1 MAFNQVNALEFAEIK
16 AQIKEY
22 LRSQSQFSD
31 YDFEGSSLTVLID
44 TLAYNTY
51 YSSVNANLAV
61 NEGFLETAVLRENV
75 VKLARM
81 IGYTPKSARSARTTC
96 NIAVQT
102 PFPYPKSVTIAAGL
116 VANFT
121 GLDNNNFVFSVPTD
135 IAQSVDSLTGI
146 ATFSNTV
153 LYEGLFLTDT
163 FVKDT
168 SQRQRFILTNERV
181 DTTSMIVEVTSGTIT
196 EKYLQATDITKI
208 DSTSKVFFL
217 EESEY
222 QIPEI
227 LFGDGVVGKA
237 LNNGDVVT
245 VKYTTSGGTG
255 ANGLKVFENIG
266 TYRDNA
272 GNAITS
278 GITITAVSFPDGG
291 SDPETTES
299 IKFGAPKFYS
309 AFGRAVSTQ
318 DYEAIIPQIYPNV
331 ASIACYGGEEAEP
344 PEYGK
349 VFLAIKPRN
358 ADKLS
363 LSEKNSVLKKLREYS
378 IAAIQPTIIDP
389 SILYIDLVSFV
400 YYNPNNT
407 RRTPDEIKNLVITTL
422 TALNSSGEFNKF
434 GGKFKYSKAQN
445 IIDDSERSITS
456 NITRVTMRKNIS
468 VTLNARVNYKICYG
482 NRINMQTST
491 NPAVSSSGFKIVGD
505 DVNTYYLND
514 DGNQTLRL
522 YYVKGTGEFEYI
534 DGLWGSVDY
543 DMGEIVIN
551 DLIIQ
556 STSVT
561 NNTLQIKATPK
572 SNDLV
577 SLRETYITMGIDNS
591 VITVVEDTISSG
603 SNLSGTGVIPE
614 SSYCL
619 LYTSPSPRDKRQS
632 RMPSSA

>member
-1 MAFNQVNALEFAEIK
+1 MAFNQVNALEFNEIK

-22 LRSQSQFSD
+22 LKSQSQFSD

-44 TLAYNTY
+44 ALAYNTY
-51 YSSVNANLAV
+51 YTSVNANLAV

-81 IGYTPKSARSARTTC
+81 IGYTPSSARSARTTV

-102 PFPYPKSVTIAAGL
+102 AFPYPKTVTISAGL
-116 VANFT
+116 VLNFT
-121 GLDNNNFVFSVPTD
+121 GLDNNNFVFSIPTD
-135 IAQSVDSLTGI
+135 VTQSVDSLTGI

-153 LYEGLFLTDT
+153 LYEGLYLSDT

-168 SQRQRFILTNERV
+168 TQRQRFILTNERV

-208 DSTSKVFFL
+208 NSTSKVFFL

-237 LNNGDVVT
+237 LENGDVVT
-245 VKYTTSGGTG
+245 VTYTTSAGTG

-272 GNAITS
+272 GNGITS

-291 SDPETTES
+291 SEPESTEA
-299 IKFGAPKFYS
+299 IKFSAPKFYS
-309 AFGRAVSTQ
+309 AFGRAVSTR

-331 ASIACYGGEEAEP
+331 SSIACYGGEEAEP

-349 VFLAIKPRN
+349 VFLAIKPKN

-363 LSEKNSVLKKLREYS
+363 LSEKNSVLKSLREYS

-389 SILYIDLVSFV
+389 SILYIDLISFV

-407 RRTPDEIKNLVITTL
+407 RRTPAEVKNLVITTL

-434 GGKFKYSKAQN
+434 GGKFKYSKVQN
-445 IIDDSERSITS
+445 IIDDAERSITS
-456 NITRVTMRKNIS
+456 NITRVAMRKN
-468 VTLNARVNYKICYG
+468 VTVDLNTRVNYKICYG

-491 NPAVSSSGFKIVGD
+491 SPSVSTSGFKIVGD
-505 DVNTYYLND
+505 DINTYYLND
-514 DGNQTLRL
+514 DGTGTLRL

-543 DMGEIVIN
+543 DMGEITIN

-556 STSVT
+556 STNVA
-561 NNTLQIKATPK
+561 NNTLQISATPK

-577 SLRETYITMGIDNS
+577 SLRETYITMG
-591 VITVVEDTISSG
+591 
-603 SNLSGTGVIPE
+603 
-614 SSYCL
+614 CL
-619 LYTSPSPRDKRQS
+619 LYTSPSPRDS
-632 RMPSSA
+632 

>member
-1 MAFNQVNALEFAEIK
+1 MAFNQVNALEFNEIK

-31 YDFEGSSLTVLID
+31 YDFEGSSLGVLID

-51 YSSVNANLAV
+51 YTTVNANLAV

-81 IGYTPKSARSARTTC
+81 IGYTPNSARSARTTV

-102 PFPYPKSVTIAAGL
+102 AFPYPASVTIAAGL
-116 VANFT
+116 VLNFT
-121 GLDNNNFVFSVPTD
+121 GLDNNNFVFSLPTD
-135 IAQSVDSLTGI
+135 TAQSVDSLTGI
-146 ATFSNTV
+146 ATFNNIV

-168 SQRQRFILTNERV
+168 TQRQRFILTNDRV
-181 DTTSMIVEVTSGTIT
+181 DTTSIIVEVTSGTIT

-227 LFGDGVVGKA
+227 LFGDGILGKE
-237 LNNGDVVT
+237 LVNGDVVS
-245 VKYTTSGGTG
+245 VKYTTSAGAG

-266 TYRDNA
+266 TFRDN
-272 GNAITS
+272 NLNSITS
-278 GITITAVSFPDGG
+278 GITITTVINPDGG
-291 SDPETTES
+291 AEPESTEA
-299 IKFGAPKFYS
+299 IKFSAPKFYS

-349 VFLAIKPRN
+349 VFLAIKPKN

-378 IAAIQPTIIDP
+378 VAAVQPTIIDP
-389 SILYIDLVSFV
+389 SILYVDLTSFV
-400 YYNPNNT
+400 YFNPNNT
-407 RRTPDEIKNLVITTL
+407 RRTPAEIKNLVITTL

-434 GGKFKYSKAQN
+434 GGKFKYSKIQN
-445 IIDDSERSITS
+445 IVDDAERSITS
-456 NITRVTMRKNIS
+456 NITRLRMRKNI
-468 VTLNARVNYKICYG
+468 VVDLNARVNYKICYG
-482 NRINMQTST
+482 NRINQQTST
-491 NPAVSSSGFKIVGD
+491 NPSIITSGFKIVGD

-514 DGNQTLRL
+514 DGSGTLRL
-522 YYVKGTGEFEYI
+522 YYVKGTGEFEYV

-556 STSVT
+556 STNVT
-561 NNTLQIKATPK
+561 NNTLQISATPK

-577 SLRETYITMGIDNS
+577 SLRETYITIGIDNS

-614 SSYCL
+614 SSY
-619 LYTSPSPRDKRQS
+619 
-632 RMPSSA
+632 

>member
-1 MAFNQVNALEFAEIK
+1 MAFNQVNALEFNEIK

-22 LRSQSQFSD
+22 LKSQSQFSD

-44 TLAYNTY
+44 ALAYNTY
-51 YSSVNANLAV
+51 YTSVNANLAV

-81 IGYTPKSARSARTTC
+81 IGYTPNSARSART
-96 NIAVQT
+96 IVDISVQT
-102 PFPYPKSVTIAAGL
+102 AFPYPASVTISGGL
-116 VANFT
+116 VLNFT
-121 GLDNNNFVFSVPTD
+121 GLDNNNFVFSTPTD
-135 IAQSVDSLTGI
+135 ISQSVDSLTGI
-146 ATFSNTV
+146 ATFSNTL

-168 SQRQRFILTNERV
+168 TQRQRFILTNDRV
-181 DTTSMIVEVTSGTIT
+181 DTSSMIVEVTSGTIT
-196 EKYLQATDITKI
+196 EKYLQATDVTKI
-208 DSTSKVFFL
+208 NATSKVFFL

-227 LFGDGVVGKA
+227 LFGDGVVGKE

-245 VKYTTSGGTG
+245 VKYTTSAGVG

-266 TYRDNA
+266 TFRDNA
-272 GNAITS
+272 SNAITS
-278 GITITAVSFPDGG
+278 GITVTAVQFPDGG
-291 SDPETTES
+291 SEPETTEA
-299 IKFGAPKFYS
+299 IKFSAPKFYS
-309 AFGRAVSTQ
+309 AFGRAVSTR

-378 IAAIQPTIIDP
+378 VAAIQPTIIDP
-389 SILYIDLVSFV
+389 SILYVDLVSFV

-407 RRTPDEIKNLVITTL
+407 RRTPAEVKNLIITTL
-422 TALNSSGEFNKF
+422 NVLNSSGEFNKF
-434 GGKFKYSKAQN
+434 GGKFKFSKVQN
-445 IIDDSERSITS
+445 IIDDAERSITS
-456 NITRVTMRKNIS
+456 NITRVKMRKN
-468 VTLNARVNYKICYG
+468 VTVDLNTRVNYKICYG
-482 NRINMQTST
+482 NRINMQTTT

-514 DGNQTLRL
+514 DGNKTLRL
-522 YYVKGTGEFEYI
+522 YYIKGTGEFEYI

-543 DMGEIVIN
+543 DMGEIIIN

-561 NNTLQIKATPK
+561 NNTLQISVTPK

-614 SSYCL
+614 SSY
-619 LYTSPSPRDKRQS
+619 
-632 RMPSSA
+632 

>member
-1 MAFNQVNALEFAEIK
+1 MAFNQVNALEFNEIK

-22 LRSQSQFSD
+22 MKSQSQFSD

-44 TLAYNTY
+44 ALAYNTY
-51 YSSVNANLAV
+51 YTAVNANLAV

-81 IGYTPKSARSARTTC
+81 IGYTPKSARSARTTVD
-96 NIAVQT
+96 ISVQT
-102 PFPYPKSVTIAAGL
+102 AFPYPKSVTMAAGL
-116 VANFT
+116 VLNFT
-121 GLDNNNFVFSVPTD
+121 GLDNNNFVFSIPTD
-135 IAQSVDSLTGI
+135 TSQSVDSLTGI
-146 ATFSNTV
+146 ASFNNTV
-153 LYEGLFLTDT
+153 LYEGLYLTDT

-168 SQRQRFILTNERV
+168 TQRQRFILTNDRV
-181 DTTSMIVEVTSGTIT
+181 DTSSMIVEVTSGTIT

-237 LNNGDVVT
+237 LDNGDVVT
-245 VKYTTSGGTG
+245 VKYTTSAGTG

-266 TYRDNA
+266 TYRDNL
-272 GNAITS
+272 GNGITS

-291 SDPETTES
+291 AEPESTEA
-299 IKFGAPKFYS
+299 IKFSAPKFYS
-309 AFGRAVSTQ
+309 AFGRAVSTR

-344 PEYGK
+344 PEFGK
-349 VFLAIKPRN
+349 VFLAIKPKN

-378 IAAIQPTIIDP
+378 VAAIQPTIIDP
-389 SILYIDLVSFV
+389 SILYVDLISFV
-400 YYNPNNT
+400 YYNPNLT
-407 RRTPDEIKNLVITTL
+407 RRTPAEVKNLVIITL
-422 TALNSSGEFNKF
+422 TTLNSSAEFNKF
-434 GGKFKYSKAQN
+434 GGKFKYSKVQN
-445 IIDDSERSITS
+445 IIDDAERSITS
-456 NITRVTMRKNIS
+456 NITRIAMRKN
-468 VTLNARVNYKICYG
+468 VTVDLNTRVNYKICYG
-482 NRINMQTST
+482 NRINQQTST
-491 NPAVSSSGFKIVGD
+491 APSVSSSGFKIVGD

-514 DGNQTLRL
+514 DGAGTLRL

-534 DGLWGSVDY
+534 DGLWGNVDY
-543 DMGEIVIN
+543 DMGEITIN

-556 STSVT
+556 STSVV
-561 NNTLQIKATPK
+561 NNTLQISATPK

-614 SSYCL
+614 SSY
-619 LYTSPSPRDKRQS
+619 
-632 RMPSSA
+632 

>member
-51 YSSVNANLAV
+51 YTSVNANLAV

-81 IGYTPKSARSARTTC
+81 IGYTPKSARSARTTVD
-96 NIAVQT
+96 IAVQT
-102 PFPYPKSVTIAAGL
+102 PFPYPKSVTISAGL

-168 SQRQRFILTNERV
+168 SQRQRFILTNDRV

-208 DSTSKVFFL
+208 DSSSKVFFL

-245 VKYTTSGGTG
+245 VRYTTSGGVG

-291 SDPETTES
+291 AEPESTES

-318 DYEAIIPQIYPNV
+318 DYEAIVPQIYPNV

-344 PEYGK
+344 PEFGK
-349 VFLAIKPRN
+349 VFLAIKPKN

-378 IAAIQPTIIDP
+378 VAAIQPTIIDP
-389 SILYIDLVSFV
+389 SILYVDLTSFV
-400 YYNPNNT
+400 YYNPNIT
-407 RRTPDEIKNLVITTL
+407 RKSPAELKNLILTTL
-422 TALNSSGEFNKF
+422 TVLNSSGEFNKF
-434 GGKFKYSKAQN
+434 GGKFKYSKIQN
-445 IIDDSERSITS
+445 IIDDAERSITS
-456 NITRVTMRKNIS
+456 NITRISMRKNIT
-468 VTLNARVNYKICYG
+468 VDLNTRVNYKICYG
-482 NRINMQTST
+482 NRINQQTTT
-491 NPAVSSSGFKIVGD
+491 NPAVISSGFKIVGD
-505 DVNTYYLND
+505 DINTYYLND
-514 DGNQTLRL
+514 DGSGTLRL
-522 YYVKGTGEFEYI
+522 YYVKGTGEFEYV
-534 DGLWGSVDY
+534 DGLWGTVDY

-556 STSVT
+556 STNVA

-614 SSYCL
+614 SSY
-619 LYTSPSPRDKRQS
+619 
-632 RMPSSA
+632 

>member
-1 MAFNQVNALEFAEIK
+1 MAFNQVNALEFNEIK

-22 LRSQSQFSD
+22 MKSQSQFSD

-44 TLAYNTY
+44 ALAYNTY
-51 YSSVNANLAV
+51 YTSVNANLAV

-81 IGYTPKSARSARTTC
+81 IGYTPKSARSARTTVD
-96 NIAVQT
+96 IAVQT
-102 PFPYPKSVTIAAGL
+102 PFPYPKSVTISAGL
-116 VANFT
+116 VLNFT
-121 GLDNNNFVFSVPTD
+121 GLDNNNFVFSIPTD
-135 IAQSVDSLTGI
+135 TSQSVDSLTGI

-153 LYEGLFLTDT
+153 LFEGLFLTDT

-168 SQRQRFILTNERV
+168 SQRQRFILTNDKV

-227 LFGDGVVGKA
+227 LFGDGVIGKA
-237 LNNGDVVT
+237 LTNGDVVT
-245 VKYTTSGGTG
+245 VRYTTSSGTG

-272 GNAITS
+272 GNAISS

-291 SDPETTES
+291 SEPETTES

-331 ASIACYGGEEAEP
+331 SSIACYGGEEAEP
-344 PEYGK
+344 PEFGK
-349 VFLAIKPRN
+349 VFLAIKPKN

-378 IAAIQPTIIDP
+378 VAAIQPTIIDP
-389 SILYIDLVSFV
+389 SILYVDLVSFV

-407 RRTPDEIKNLVITTL
+407 RRTPAEVKNLVITTL

-445 IIDDSERSITS
+445 IIDDAERSITS
-456 NITRVTMRKNIS
+456 NITRIMMRKNI
-468 VTLNARVNYKICYG
+468 TIDLNQRVNYKICYG
-482 NRINMQTST
+482 NRVNQQTST
-491 NPAVSSSGFKIVGD
+491 DPSIISSGFKIVGD
-505 DVNTYYLND
+505 DINTYYLND
-514 DGNQTLRL
+514 DGAGTLRL

-534 DGLWGSVDY
+534 DGLWGNVDY
-543 DMGEIVIN
+543 DMGEITIN

-556 STSVT
+556 STSVV
-561 NNTLQIKATPK
+561 NNTLQISATPK

-614 SSYCL
+614 SSY
-619 LYTSPSPRDKRQS
+619 
-632 RMPSSA
+632 

>member
-1 MAFNQVNALEFAEIK
+1 MAFNQVNALEFNEIK

-22 LRSQSQFSD
+22 LKSQSQFSD

-51 YSSVNANLAV
+51 YTSVNANLAV
-61 NEGFLETAVLRENV
+61 NEGFLETAILRENV

-81 IGYTPKSARSARTTC
+81 IGYTPSSAKSARTTV

-102 PFPYPKSVTIAAGL
+102 AFPYPKSVTIGAGL
-116 VANFT
+116 VLNFT

-135 IAQSVDSLTGI
+135 VSQSVDSLTGI
-146 ATFSNTV
+146 ATFSNQV
-153 LYEGLFLTDT
+153 LYEGLYLTDT
-163 FVKDT
+163 FVKNT
-168 SQRQRFILTNERV
+168 SERQRFILTNDRV
-181 DTTSMIVEVTSGTIT
+181 DTSSMIIEVTSGTIT

-227 LFGDGVVGKA
+227 LFGDDVIGKA
-237 LNNGDVVT
+237 LTNGDVVT
-245 VKYTTSGGTG
+245 VKYTTSAGIG

-266 TYRDNA
+266 TYRDNL
-272 GNAITS
+272 GNGITS
-278 GITITAVSFPDGG
+278 GITITAVSYPDGG
-291 SDPETTES
+291 AEPESTEA
-299 IKFGAPKFYS
+299 IKFSAPKFYS
-309 AFGRAVSTQ
+309 AFGRAVSTR

-331 ASIACYGGEEAEP
+331 SSIACYGGEEAEP

-349 VFLAIKPRN
+349 VFLAIKPKN

-400 YYNPNNT
+400 YYNPNIT
-407 RRTPDEIKNLVITTL
+407 RRTPAEIKNLVITTL
-422 TALNSSGEFNKF
+422 TALNSSAEFNKF
-434 GGKFKYSKAQN
+434 GGKFKYSKIQN
-445 IIDDSERSITS
+445 IIDDSERSVTS
-456 NITRVTMRKNIS
+456 NITRVTMRKNIT
-468 VTLNARVNYKICYG
+468 VDLNTRVNYKICYG
-482 NRINMQTST
+482 NRINQQTTTS
-491 NPAVSSSGFKIVGD
+491 PSIGSSGFKIVGD
-505 DVNTYYLND
+505 DDNTYYLND
-514 DGNQTLRL
+514 DGNKTLRL

-543 DMGEIVIN
+543 DMGEVTIN

-556 STSVT
+556 STSVA
-561 NNTLQIKATPK
+561 NNTLQINAVPK

-614 SSYCL
+614 SSY
-619 LYTSPSPRDKRQS
+619 
-632 RMPSSA
+632 

>member
-1 MAFNQVNALEFAEIK
+1 MAFNQVNALEFNEIK

-22 LRSQSQFSD
+22 MKSQSQFSD

-44 TLAYNTY
+44 ALAYNTY
-51 YSSVNANLAV
+51 YTAVNANLAV

-81 IGYTPKSARSARTTC
+81 IGYTPRSARSARTTV
-96 NIAVQT
+96 NISVQT
-102 PFPYPKSVTIAAGL
+102 AFPYPKSVTIGGGL
-116 VANFT
+116 VLNFT
-121 GLDNNNFVFSVPTD
+121 GLDNNNFVFSIPTD
-135 IAQSVDSLTGI
+135 TSQSVDSLTGI
-146 ATFSNTV
+146 AAFNNTV
-153 LYEGLFLTDT
+153 LYEGLYLTDT

-168 SQRQRFILTNERV
+168 TQRQRFILTNDRA
-181 DTTSMIVEVTSGTIT
+181 DTSSMIVEVTSGTIT

-227 LFGDGVVGKA
+227 LFGDGVIGKS
-237 LNNGDVVT
+237 LDNGDVVT
-245 VKYTTSGGTG
+245 VKYTTSAGIG

-266 TYRDNA
+266 TYRDNL

-278 GITITAVSFPDGG
+278 GITISAVSFPDGG
-291 SDPETTES
+291 AEPESTEA
-299 IKFGAPKFYS
+299 IKFSAPKFYS
-309 AFGRAVSTQ
+309 AFGRAVSTR

-344 PEYGK
+344 PEFGK
-349 VFLAIKPRN
+349 VFLAIKPKN

-378 IAAIQPTIIDP
+378 VAAIQPTIIDP
-389 SILYIDLVSFV
+389 SILYVDMVSFV

-407 RRTPDEIKNLVITTL
+407 RRTPAEVKNLVITTL
-422 TALNSSGEFNKF
+422 TTLNSSAEFNKF
-434 GGKFKYSKAQN
+434 GGKFKYSKVQN
-445 IIDDSERSITS
+445 IIDDAERSITS
-456 NITRVTMRKNIS
+456 NITRVAMRKNII
-468 VTLNARVNYKICYG
+468 VDLNTRVNYKICYG
-482 NRINMQTST
+482 NRINKQTST
-491 NPAVSSSGFKIVGD
+491 APSVSSSGFKIVGD
-505 DVNTYYLND
+505 DINTYYLND
-514 DGNQTLRL
+514 DGAGTLRL
-522 YYVKGTGEFEYI
+522 YYVKGTGEFEYV

-543 DMGEIVIN
+543 DMGEITIN

-561 NNTLQIKATPK
+561 NNTLQISATPM

-591 VITVVEDTISSG
+591 VITIVEDTISSG

-614 SSYCL
+614 SSY
-619 LYTSPSPRDKRQS
+619 
-632 RMPSSA
+632 

>member
-1 MAFNQVNALEFAEIK
+1 MAFNQVNALEFNEIK

-22 LRSQSQFSD
+22 LKSQSQFSD

-51 YSSVNANLAV
+51 YTAVNANLAV

-81 IGYTPKSARSARTTC
+81 IGYTPKSARSARTTVD
-96 NIAVQT
+96 IAVQT
-102 PFPYPKSVTIAAGL
+102 PFPYPKSVTISAGL
-116 VANFT
+116 VLNFT
-121 GLDNNNFVFSVPTD
+121 GLDNNNFVFSIPTD
-135 IAQSVDSLTGI
+135 TSQSVDSLTGI

-153 LYEGLFLTDT
+153 LFEGLFLTDT

-168 SQRQRFILTNERV
+168 SQRQRFILTNDKV

-227 LFGDGVVGKA
+227 LFGDGVIGKA
-237 LNNGDVVT
+237 LTNGDVVT
-245 VKYTTSGGTG
+245 VRYTTSSGNG

-272 GNAITS
+272 GNSISS

-291 SDPETTES
+291 SEPETTES

-331 ASIACYGGEEAEP
+331 SSIACYGGEEAEP
-344 PEYGK
+344 PEFGK
-349 VFLAIKPRN
+349 VFLAIKPKN

-378 IAAIQPTIIDP
+378 VAAIQPTIIDP
-389 SILYIDLVSFV
+389 SILYVDMVSFV

-407 RRTPDEIKNLVITTL
+407 RRTPAEIKNLVITTL

-456 NITRVTMRKNIS
+456 NITRIMMRKNIT
-468 VTLNARVNYKICYG
+468 VDLNQRVNYKICYG
-482 NRINMQTST
+482 NRVNQQTST
-491 NPAVSSSGFKIVGD
+491 DPAIISSGFKIVGD
-505 DVNTYYLND
+505 DINTYYLND
-514 DGNQTLRL
+514 DGAGTLRL

-556 STSVT
+556 STAVA
-561 NNTLQIKATPK
+561 NNTLQLKAVPK

-577 SLRETYITMGIDNS
+577 SLRETYITLGIDNS

-614 SSYCL
+614 SSY
-619 LYTSPSPRDKRQS
+619 
-632 RMPSSA
+632 

>member
-1 MAFNQVNALEFAEIK
+1 MAFNQVNALEFNEIK

-22 LRSQSQFSD
+22 MKSQSQFSD

-44 TLAYNTY
+44 ALAYNTY
-51 YSSVNANLAV
+51 YTAVNANLAV

-81 IGYTPKSARSARTTC
+81 IGYTPRSARSARTTV
-96 NIAVQT
+96 NISVQT
-102 PFPYPKSVTIAAGL
+102 AFPYPKSVTIGGGL
-116 VANFT
+116 VLNFT
-121 GLDNNNFVFSVPTD
+121 GLDNNNFVFSIPTD
-135 IAQSVDSLTGI
+135 TSQSVDSLTGI
-146 ATFSNTV
+146 AAFNNTV
-153 LYEGLFLTDT
+153 LYEGLYLTDT

-168 SQRQRFILTNERV
+168 TQRQRFILTNDRA
-181 DTTSMIVEVTSGTIT
+181 DTSSMIVEVTSGTIT

-208 DSTSKVFFL
+208 DSTSKIFFL

-227 LFGDGVVGKA
+227 LFGDGIVGKSLA
-237 LNNGDVVT
+237 NGDVVT
-245 VKYTTSGGTG
+245 VKYTTSAGVG

-266 TYRDNA
+266 TYNDNL

-291 SDPETTES
+291 AEPESTEA
-299 IKFGAPKFYS
+299 IKFSAPKFYS
-309 AFGRAVSTQ
+309 AFGRAVSTR

-344 PEYGK
+344 PEFGK

-389 SILYIDLVSFV
+389 SVLYIDLVSFV

-407 RRTPDEIKNLVITTL
+407 RRTPAEIKNLVITTL

-456 NITRVTMRKNIS
+456 NITRITMRKNIT
-468 VTLNARVNYKICYG
+468 VDLNQRVNYKICYG

-491 NPAVSSSGFKIVGD
+491 SPAVSSSGFKIVGD
-505 DVNTYYLND
+505 DINTYYLND
-514 DGNQTLRL
+514 DGNKTLRL

-543 DMGEIVIN
+543 DMGEIIIN

-556 STSVT
+556 STTVT

-614 SSYCL
+614 SSY
-619 LYTSPSPRDKRQS
+619 
-632 RMPSSA
+632 

>member
-1 MAFNQVNALEFAEIK
+1 MAFNQVNALEFNQIK

-31 YDFEGSSLTVLID
+31 YDFEGSSLSVLID

-51 YSSVNANLAV
+51 YTSVNANLAV

-81 IGYTPKSARSARTTC
+81 IGYTPKSARSARTTV
-96 NIAVQT
+96 NVAVQT
-102 PFPYPKSVTIAAGL
+102 VFPYPKSVTMSAGL
-116 VANFT
+116 VLNFT
-121 GLDNNNFVFSVPTD
+121 GLDNNNFVFSIPTD
-135 IAQSVDSLTGI
+135 ITQSVDSLTGI
-146 ATFSNTV
+146 ATFNDTV
-153 LYEGLFLTDT
+153 LYEGLYLTDT
-163 FVKDT
+163 FVKNT
-168 SQRQRFILTNERV
+168 AERQRFILTNERV
-181 DTTSMIVEVTSGTIT
+181 DTTSLVVQVTSGTVT

-208 DSTSKVFFL
+208 DANSKVFFL

-227 LFGDGVVGKA
+227 LFGDGIVGKK
-237 LNNGDVVT
+237 LENGDVVT
-245 VKYTTSGGTG
+245 VKYTTSAGVG

-266 TYRDNA
+266 TFRDSLN
-272 GNAITS
+272 NAITS
-278 GITITAVSFPDGG
+278 GITITATSFPDGG
-291 SDPETTES
+291 AEPETTEA
-299 IKFGAPKFYS
+299 IKFSAPKFYS
-309 AFGRAVSTQ
+309 AFGRAVSTR

-344 PEYGK
+344 PEFGK

-378 IAAIQPTIIDP
+378 VAAIQPTIIDP
-389 SILYIDLVSFV
+389 SILYVDLTSFV
-400 YYNPNNT
+400 YYNPNVT
-407 RRTPDEIKNLVITTL
+407 RKTPDQLKNLIITTL
-422 TALNSSGEFNKF
+422 TVLNSSGEFNKF
-434 GGKFKYSKAQN
+434 GGKFKYSKIQN
-445 IIDDSERSITS
+445 IIDEAERSITS
-456 NITRVTMRKNIS
+456 NITKVMMRKN
-468 VTLNARVNYKICYG
+468 VTVDLNTRVNYKICYG
-482 NRINMQTST
+482 NRINQQTTT
-491 NPAVSSSGFKIVGD
+491 NPAVISSGFKIVGD
-505 DVNTYYLND
+505 DINTYYLND
-514 DGNQTLRL
+514 DGSGTLRL
-522 YYVKGTGEFEYI
+522 YYVKGTGEFEYV
-534 DGLWGSVDY
+534 DGLWGTVDY

-556 STSVT
+556 STDVA

-614 SSYCL
+614 SSY
-619 LYTSPSPRDKRQS
+619 
-632 RMPSSA
+632 

>member
-1 MAFNQVNALEFAEIK
+1 MAFNQVNALEFNQIK

-44 TLAYNTY
+44 ALAYNTY
-51 YSSVNANLAV
+51 YTAVNANLAV

-81 IGYTPKSARSARTTC
+81 IGYTPKSARSARTTVD
-96 NIAVQT
+96 ISVQT
-102 PFPYPKSVTIAAGL
+102 AFPYPKSVTMAAGL
-116 VANFT
+116 VLNFT
-121 GLDNNNFVFSVPTD
+121 GLDNNNFVFSIPNDV
-135 IAQSVDSLTGI
+135 AQSVDSLTGI
-146 ATFSNTV
+146 AAFNDTV
-153 LYEGLFLTDT
+153 LYEGLYLTDT
-163 FVKDT
+163 FVKNT
-168 SQRQRFILTNERV
+168 SERQRFILTNERV
-181 DTTSMIVEVTSGTIT
+181 DTTSMIVQVTSGTVT

-208 DSTSKVFFL
+208 DADSKVFFL

-237 LNNGDVVT
+237 LSNGDVIT
-245 VKYTTSGGTG
+245 VKYTTSAGVG

-266 TYRDNA
+266 TFRDNL
-272 GNAITS
+272 NNQISS
-278 GITITAVSFPDGG
+278 GISISATSFPDGG
-291 SDPETTES
+291 SEPETTEA
-299 IKFGAPKFYS
+299 IKFSAPKFYS
-309 AFGRAVSTQ
+309 AFGRAVSTR
-318 DYEAIIPQIYPNV
+318 DYEAIVPQIYPNV
-331 ASIACYGGEEAEP
+331 SSIACYGGEEAEP

-378 IAAIQPTIIDP
+378 VAAIQPTIIDP
-389 SILYIDLVSFV
+389 SILYVDLTSFV
-400 YYNPNNT
+400 YYNPNLT
-407 RRTPDEIKNLVITTL
+407 RKTPEQLKNLIITTL
-422 TALNSSGEFNKF
+422 TVLNSSGEFNKF
-434 GGKFKYSKAQN
+434 GGKFKYSKIQN
-445 IIDDSERSITS
+445 IIDDAERSITS
-456 NITRVTMRKNIS
+456 NITRIAMRKN
-468 VTLNARVNYKICYG
+468 VTVDLNTRVNYKICYG
-482 NRINMQTST
+482 NRINQQTST
-491 NPAVSSSGFKIVGD
+491 SPAVISSGFKIVGD
-505 DVNTYYLND
+505 DINTYYLND
-514 DGNQTLRL
+514 DGSGTLRL
-522 YYVKGTGEFEYI
+522 YYVKGTGEFEYV

-556 STSVT
+556 STNVA

-614 SSYCL
+614 SSY
-619 LYTSPSPRDKRQS
+619 
-632 RMPSSA
+632 

>member
-1 MAFNQVNALEFAEIK
+1 MAFNQVNALEFNQIK

-22 LRSQSQFSD
+22 LRSQDQFSD

-51 YSSVNANLAV
+51 YTAVNANLAV

-81 IGYTPKSARSARTTC
+81 IGYTPKSARSARTTVD
-96 NIAVQT
+96 IAVQT
-102 PFPYPKSVTIAAGL
+102 PFPYPKSVTISAGL
-116 VANFT
+116 VLNFT
-121 GLDNNNFVFSVPTD
+121 GLDNNNFVFSIPTD
-135 IAQSVDSLTGI
+135 TSQSVDSLTGI

-153 LYEGLFLTDT
+153 LFEGLFLTDT

-168 SQRQRFILTNERV
+168 TQRQRFILTNDKV

-227 LFGDGVVGKA
+227 LFGDGVIGKA
-237 LNNGDVVT
+237 LTNGDVVT
-245 VKYTTSGGTG
+245 VRYTTSSGTG

-272 GNAITS
+272 GNSISS

-291 SDPETTES
+291 SEPETTES

-331 ASIACYGGEEAEP
+331 SSIACYGGEEAEP
-344 PEYGK
+344 PEFGK
-349 VFLAIKPRN
+349 VFLAIKPKN

-378 IAAIQPTIIDP
+378 VAAIQPTIIDP
-389 SILYIDLVSFV
+389 SILYVDLVSFV

-407 RRTPDEIKNLVITTL
+407 RRTPAEIKNLVIVTL

-445 IIDDSERSITS
+445 IIDDAERSITS
-456 NITRVTMRKNIS
+456 NITRITMRKNIT
-468 VTLNARVNYKICYG
+468 VDLNQRVNYKICYG
-482 NRINMQTST
+482 NRVNQQTST
-491 NPAVSSSGFKIVGD
+491 DPSIISSGFKIVGD
-505 DVNTYYLND
+505 DINTYYLND
-514 DGNQTLRL
+514 DGAGTLRL

-556 STSVT
+556 STVVT
-561 NNTLQIKATPK
+561 NNTLQIKAVPK

-577 SLRETYITMGIDNS
+577 SLRETYITLGIDNS

-614 SSYCL
+614 SSY
-619 LYTSPSPRDKRQS
+619 
-632 RMPSSA
+632 

>member
-1 MAFNQVNALEFAEIK
+1 MAFNQVNALEFNEIK

-22 LRSQSQFSD
+22 LKSQSQFSD

-51 YSSVNANLAV
+51 YTSVNANLAV

-81 IGYTPKSARSARTTC
+81 IGYTPSSAKSARTTV

-102 PFPYPKSVTIAAGL
+102 AFPYPQSVTIGAGL
-116 VANFT
+116 VLNFT

-135 IAQSVDSLTGI
+135 VSQSVDSLTGI
-146 ATFSNTV
+146 ATFSNQV
-153 LYEGLFLTDT
+153 LYEGLYLTDT

-168 SQRQRFILTNERV
+168 SQRQRFILTNDRV
-181 DTTSMIVEVTSGTIT
+181 DTSSMIIEVTSGTIT

-227 LFGDGVVGKA
+227 LFGDDIIGKA
-237 LNNGDVVT
+237 LTNGDVVT
-245 VKYTTSGGTG
+245 VKYTTSAGSG

-266 TYRDNA
+266 TYRDNL

-278 GITITAVSFPDGG
+278 GITITTVSFPDGG
-291 SDPETTES
+291 AEPESTEA
-299 IKFGAPKFYS
+299 IKFSAPKFYS
-309 AFGRAVSTQ
+309 AFGRAVSTR

-331 ASIACYGGEEAEP
+331 SSIACYGGEEAEP
-344 PEYGK
+344 PEFGK
-349 VFLAIKPRN
+349 VFLAIKPKN

-389 SILYIDLVSFV
+389 SILYIDLISYV
-400 YYNPNNT
+400 YYNPNIT
-407 RRTPDEIKNLVITTL
+407 RRTPAEVKNLVITTL
-422 TALNSSGEFNKF
+422 TALNSSAEFNKF
-434 GGKFKYSKAQN
+434 GGKFKYSKVQN
-445 IIDDSERSITS
+445 IIDDAERSITS
-456 NITRVTMRKNIS
+456 NITRVTMRKNIT
-468 VTLNARVNYKICYG
+468 VDLNTRVNYKICYG
-482 NRINMQTST
+482 NRVNQQTST
-491 NPAVSSSGFKIVGD
+491 NPTVSSSGFKIVGD

-514 DGNQTLRL
+514 DGAGTLRL

-534 DGLWGSVDY
+534 DGLWGSIDY
-543 DMGEIVIN
+543 DMGEVTIN

-561 NNTLQIKATPK
+561 NNTLQINATPK

-614 SSYCL
+614 SSY
-619 LYTSPSPRDKRQS
+619 
-632 RMPSSA
+632 